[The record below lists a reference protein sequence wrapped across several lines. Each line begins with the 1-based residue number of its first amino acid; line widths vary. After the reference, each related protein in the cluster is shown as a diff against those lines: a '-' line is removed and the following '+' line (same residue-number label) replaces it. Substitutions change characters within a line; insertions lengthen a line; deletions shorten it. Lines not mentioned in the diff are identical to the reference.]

1 MNVQSVEIAAL
12 YVPEKRQRAYSEE
25 SARELARDIQINGL
39 IHPITVMSLPDGTQR
54 LTAGLHRVKAHEML
68 GRTHID
74 ACVHTIT
81 TRDPAEI
88 EARCLLLEISE
99 NLKRKNLSVVELSRH
114 AVAHEIICEELGYR
128 KGPGRPRKGEV
139 NPPDSDGFSPLGNKE
154 FARALGKGDTQY
166 RSLKQIRKRT
176 PDVLLKLLE
185 KTPAGSNQE
194 ELRRL
199 GKSHPLEQ
207 IKIAALLATGEAQ
220 NVRDAR
226 RSLERAKSRSLAS
239 ELETPEGT
247 YRTIVIDPP
256 WDPAI
261 GGDVDP
267 FGKIAPAYATLT
279 YEEIEALPV
288 AEVADENCHLYLWC
302 TGRTAEAAYR
312 LARSWGFRPIQV
324 LIWYKKRPGSG
335 HYFRMQHEPVLFCV
349 KGSQFLMSNKYT
361 SVFEARR
368 TRHSEKPDEFYDL
381 VRDCSPGPRL
391 EMFARRERDGFTP
404 YGTLEYSEAKVI

>member
-1 MNVQSVEIAAL
+1 M
-12 YVPEKRQRAYSEE
+12 R
-25 SARELARDIQINGL
+25 
-39 IHPITVMSLPDGTQR
+39 
-54 LTAGLHRVKAHEML
+54 AHEML

-81 TRDPAEI
+81 TRDPEEI

-128 KGPGRPRKGEV
+128 KGPGRPRKSET

-166 RSLKQIRKRT
+166 RGLKQIRKRT

-207 IKIAALLATGEAQ
+207 IKIAALLATGESL

-226 RSLERAKSRSLAS
+226 RSLERARSRAMTG
-239 ELETPEGT
+239 EIEAPTGT

-267 FGKIAPAYATLT
+267 FGKIAPAYPTMT
-279 YEEIEALPV
+279 YEELENLPV
-288 AEVADENCHLYLWC
+288 STHTHEEGCHLYLWC
-302 TGRTAEAAYR
+302 TARTAEAAYR
-312 LARSWGFRPIQV
+312 LARSWGFRPIQA
-324 LIWYKKRPGSG
+324 LIWHKSRPGTG
-335 HYFRMQHEPVLFCV
+335 KWFRMQHEPVLFAV
-349 KGSQFLMSNKYT
+349 KGHTPLASREYT
-361 SVFEARR
+361 SVFGGRR

-381 VRDCSPGPRL
+381 VRNCSPGPRL
-391 EMFARRERDGFTP
+391 DMFARRERDGFTP
-404 YGTLEYSEAKVI
+404 YGTLEYSEAEVI